1 MRLRVLYV
9 FVNVNLRIRLWWVY
23 FWNNEICN
31 VVYNIVIFMIVII
44 YLVNIKSEFN
54 MVEIELDCVDK
65 VNVVLFMMKF
75 IIKEKSYFI
84 LLYFYV
90 KY

>member
-1 MRLRVLYV
+1 MDNFGDKKWILVEMRLRVLYV

-75 IIKEKSYFI
+75 IIK
-84 LLYFYV
+84 
-90 KY
+90 